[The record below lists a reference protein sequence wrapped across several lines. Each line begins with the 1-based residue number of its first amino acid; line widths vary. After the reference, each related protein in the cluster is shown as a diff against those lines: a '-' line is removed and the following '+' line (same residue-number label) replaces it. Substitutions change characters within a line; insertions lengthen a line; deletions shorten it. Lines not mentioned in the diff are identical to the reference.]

1 LSKLWKLIPIGLRWR
16 AIRAVSPRFVVGVS
30 GIVLNERGE
39 VLLAHHVYRT
49 EYPWG
54 PPGGMI
60 HYREG
65 LREALRRE
73 LFEETHLLV
82 EVGPLL
88 QVSVGERWPHLTFHF
103 LCTVAALG
111 IGGSP
116 QPQVTGELF
125 EAGFYPPDALPWA
138 IEPAYQ
144 SALAAALDLHRHPE
158 SPIEVRLVGMD

>member
-1 LSKLWKLIPIGLRWR
+1 
-16 AIRAVSPRFVVGVS
+16 VGVS

-49 EYPWG
+49 DYPWG

-73 LFEETHLLV
+73 LLEETHLLV

-103 LCTVAALG
+103 FCTVERPG
-111 IGGSP
+111 TGGAP

-125 EAGFYPPDALPWA
+125 EAGFYLPDALPCA
-138 IEPAYQ
+138 LQPAYQ
-144 SALAAALDLHRHPE
+144 SALAAALDLYRHPE
-158 SPIEVRLVGMD
+158 KPIEVRIAKME